1 MGLKLNRSERTA
13 IPARFLAIK
22 WILFMPSALTSPT
35 TEQAI
40 TKDLHLEM
48 TAVDERKKI
57 ILPKSLFNKLGYCV

>member
-1 MGLKLNRSERTA
+1 
-13 IPARFLAIK
+13 
-22 WILFMPSALTSPT
+22 MPSALTSPT

-57 ILPKSLFNKLGYCV
+57 ILPKSLFNNLGYCV